1 MNILN
6 IMNYDVNNVIGLDFD
21 DLDFGFGIGDYYYDG
36 KCNGCQIGF
45 YWNEELGEY
54 YVEHIFLTI
63 YVGNEDDNDLM
74 TLNRTLKNLT
84 PNDKLSI
91 KLSNEDYKIFKKWYN
106 ETNRDDF
113 HYYTKEEIVE
123 LESEV
128 K

>member
-21 DLDFGFGIGDYYYDG
+21 NLDFGFGIGDYYYDG
-36 KCNGCQIGF
+36 KCKGSQIGF
-45 YWNEELGEY
+45 CWNEELGQE
-54 YVEHIFLTI
+54 YVEHLFFNV
-63 YVGNEDDNDLM
+63 YVGNEDENDIE
-74 TLNRTLKNLT
+74 TLHRTLKNLT

-91 KLSNEDYKIFKKWYN
+91 KLSNEDYKIFKKWYG